1 MKEQRRDNR
10 GRLLKTGES
19 QRADGRYLYKY
30 TDAFGEP
37 QSVYSWKLT
46 PTDTTPKGKRDKL
59 SLRELEQQI
68 RRDIEDGIDS
78 KGKKMTLCQLYAKQN
93 AQRANVKESTRQ
105 GRKKL
110 MRILEDDILGARR
123 DVYKRQIIAS
133 KETNLIKILVIKT
146 QSIFICLLYTSRCV

>member
-1 MKEQRRDNR
+1 MKEQRRDSK
-10 GRLLKTGES
+10 GRVLHTGES

-110 MRILEDDILGARR
+110 MRTLEGDILGAR
-123 DVYKRQIIAS
+123 
-133 KETNLIKILVIKT
+133 
-146 QSIFICLLYTSRCV
+146 SIDSIRLSDAK